1 MAGTAGPGQRGKYDV
16 FFQAD
21 FMPMIRDE
29 QTQSAEHRAA
39 YAGEFAAYHMGQ
51 IDKKLGR
58 LIELLEQNNKPQ
70 S

>member
-1 MAGTAGPGQRGKYDV
+1 MAGDAVPGQRGKYDV

-51 IDKKLGR
+51 IDKKL
-58 LIELLEQNNKPQ
+58 
-70 S
+70 

>member
-1 MAGTAGPGQRGKYDV
+1 MASDAGQGQRGRYDV
-16 FFQAD
+16 FFHAD

-58 LIELLEQNNKPQ
+58 LIELLEQSGKSRP
-70 S
+70 